1 MQPAIDLWRVVAG
14 RVGVDPGPVFD
25 AAALGVVRPEI
36 QPPDAGEA
44 DGLGTHGAWLQRY
57 IEVAFRQA
65 GRSNRLGRCANRQHF
80 GMGRGVVPGL
90 NQIVRLGKDRA
101 IRADQNRANGN
112 LTRRGGCARLGQSEL
127 HGVRF
132 ERHPPMLGEIQNL
145 LECARMRVVHVTQF
159 GPPEESLSV
168 VDLPDPPPPSGGDV
182 VIDVLAFPIN
192 PADLL
197 LVEGKYA
204 VKPALP
210 SPLGAEGLGR
220 VVAVGP
226 DVQDLA
232 PGDRVMM
239 LGRDNWCSRKAVAA
253 ATLLKLPPGGDP
265 LQLAMLKVNP
275 ATALEMLRQYVPL
288 SPGDWVVQNAA
299 NSAVGRSLIALAK
312 PMGIKTVNIVRRE
325 GAAADIA
332 DLKPDAVLVDGP
344 DLPARI
350 REACGGNLPKL
361 GIDAVAGD
369 ITERMADGMADGGV
383 VVNYGLLSGDAC
395 TMRADQLI
403 FRQQKL
409 AGFWLGQVL
418 TTMKRAQVEALY
430 LELADLV
437 RNGVLHVPVEAT
449 YPLEDIRAAAKH
461 ANQGQR
467 TGKVLV
473 LPNGDPNG

>member
-1 MQPAIDLWRVVAG
+1 
-14 RVGVDPGPVFD
+14 
-25 AAALGVVRPEI
+25 
-36 QPPDAGEA
+36 
-44 DGLGTHGAWLQRY
+44 
-57 IEVAFRQA
+57 
-65 GRSNRLGRCANRQHF
+65 
-80 GMGRGVVPGL
+80 
-90 NQIVRLGKDRA
+90 
-101 IRADQNRANGN
+101 
-112 LTRRGGCARLGQSEL
+112 
-127 HGVRF
+127 
-132 ERHPPMLGEIQNL
+132 
-145 LECARMRVVHVTQF
+145 MRVVHVTQF

-239 LGRDNWCSRKAVAA
+239 LGRDNWCSRKVVAA

-299 NSAVGRSLIALAK
+299 NSAVGRCLIALAK

-418 TTMKRAQVEALY
+418 TTMKREQVEALY

-467 TGKVLV
+467 AGKVLV